1 MSRTFIGGAV
11 SHLRRPLHARRA
23 RRQVSESAREVFV
36 HRRRRIAVKVRQQCA
51 VRTQV
56 LHVGGGRRRLPFL
69 FRLPLRHHQGGRE
82 GQVGPGVAVGERPP
96 ARFLRAILLKEVRN
110 NNMDEMSVFY
120 VVCYLIEGRRRWPA
134 IYIMLVVRCGED
146 NIRNKFRI

>member
-1 MSRTFIGGAV
+1 M
-11 SHLRRPLHARRA
+11 
-23 RRQVSESAREVFV
+23 
-36 HRRRRIAVKVRQQCA
+36 
-51 VRTQV
+51 
-56 LHVGGGRRRLPFL
+56 
-69 FRLPLRHHQGGRE
+69 
-82 GQVGPGVAVGERPP
+82 GPGVAVGERPP